1 MMKRGGAK
9 STSIPSAVVSHSFR
23 VINRIQILAVCLQ
36 EES

>member
-9 STSIPSAVVSHSFR
+9 STSIPSAVVFHSFR